1 MGKFIN
7 RYNNYNCI
15 KRNDT
20 EDIIKLS
27 HYTSNID
34 ALVNICSG
42 EFWAT
47 DIQDFGDKNE
57 GKLILHR
64 INEIVTNLNQF
75 TEEQRGKV
83 QTLIGSFDAIKKFI
97 NDHRTSV
104 LSMCLN
110 INSEYMWKNYAR
122 ENGYNII
129 FDKKLFVDTLHFY
142 TAKGEKKEGNYIK
155 HAKIIYSVDEQVR
168 IIKKEI
174 TDMLSANEFGFDAN
188 SKIEYILNHLMYV
201 GNFYK
206 RESDLDN
213 SYIDEQEYRI
223 LINTDLPTKKYPRIA
238 ELIPEYYYNDKN
250 GKHYNILNFDR
261 KSIKEIICNSEEARK
276 AVVKEITDI
285 PIRMRKEN

>member
-1 MGKFIN
+1 MENFFD

-15 KRNDT
+15 QKNDT
-20 EDIIKLS
+20 EDIIMLS
-27 HYTSNID
+27 HYTSNVD
-34 ALVNICSG
+34 ALVNICCG

-64 INEIVTNLNQF
+64 INEIITNLNQF
-75 TEEQRGKV
+75 NEEQRKKV
-83 QTLIGSFDAIKKFI
+83 QTLIGNSDTIKKFI
-97 NDHRTSV
+97 SGHRTSV

-110 INSEYMWKNYAR
+110 TNSKYMWENYAR
-122 ENGYNII
+122 KNGYNII
-129 FDKKLFVDTLHFY
+129 FDKKMFIDTLHFY
-142 TAKGEKKEGNYIK
+142 TAEGKKRGRDSVK
-155 HAKIIYSVDEQVR
+155 HAKIIYSTDEQVR
-168 IIKKEI
+168 IIEEEI
-174 TDMLSANEFGFDAN
+174 TAMLSTNELDFNDS
-188 SKIEYILNHLMYV
+188 SKIEYILHHLMYV

-206 RESDLDN
+206 KKSNSND

-223 LINTDLPTKKYPRIA
+223 LINTDLPTKKHPRIA

-261 KSIKEIICNSEEARK
+261 KSIKEIICNSDEARK
-276 AVVKEITDI
+276 AVEKEIIDI